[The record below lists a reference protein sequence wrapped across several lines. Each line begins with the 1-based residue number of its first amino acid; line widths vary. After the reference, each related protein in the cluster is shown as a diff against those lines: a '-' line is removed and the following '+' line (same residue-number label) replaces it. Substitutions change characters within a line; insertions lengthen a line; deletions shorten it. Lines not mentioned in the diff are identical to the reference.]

1 MLHSGLAYNILLHTI
16 SMTIAAFDFDGTIT
30 RRDTMLEFVAFT
42 HGRLALWGGLLLL
55 SPLLVLM
62 KFGLLSNGWVKL
74 KFFSLYYKGVS
85 HKRFTEYCHAFFES
99 KKGLVYTEAAERIK
113 SHKESGDTVVIVSAS
128 PVDWV
133 ALFAAWLG
141 VDSVLATELQFDNY
155 HFSGKFS
162 TPNCYGA
169 EKVNRLFAKYPDRD
183 SYRLVVYGDSRG
195 DRELLSIADESH
207 YRFFT
212 A

>member
-1 MLHSGLAYNILLHTI
+1 MLHSGLAYHILLHTL

-62 KFGLLSNGWVKL
+62 KAGLLSNEWVKL
-74 KFFSLYYKGVS
+74 KFFSLYYKNIS
-85 HKRFTEYCHAFFES
+85 HKRFSEYCHAFFEA
-99 KKGLVYTEAAERIK
+99 KKVLVYTSAAERIK
-113 SHKESGDTVVIVSAS
+113 SHKESGDTVVIVTAS

-133 ALFAAWLG
+133 SLFAEWLN
-141 VDSVLATELQFDNY
+141 VDCVLASELQFDNG

-169 EKVNRLFAKYPDRD
+169 EKVNRLLTKYPDRD

-195 DRELLSIADESH
+195 DRELLSIADEPH
-207 YRFFT
+207 YRLFK